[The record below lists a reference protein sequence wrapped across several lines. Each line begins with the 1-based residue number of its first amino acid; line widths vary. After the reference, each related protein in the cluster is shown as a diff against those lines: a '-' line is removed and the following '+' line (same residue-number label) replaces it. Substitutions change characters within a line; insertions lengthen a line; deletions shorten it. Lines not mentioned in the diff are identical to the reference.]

1 MPDRGGIDAA
11 GYETGEAGKEAGTAG
26 YGLSLIHIYGMD
38 NALFRENIIRNMPVF
53 LEHKNAVTNGN
64 SVHFTVQMKNRS
76 GNDAW
81 LQINA
86 SCIGYQEGDPVYLA
100 IYIDIT
106 LSLIHILAAER
117 IRRLSWVRPMA
128 A

>member
-1 MPDRGGIDAA
+1 MTVFFDFL
-11 GYETGEAGKEAGTAG
+11 GKTAWTAW
-26 YGLSLIHIYGMD
+26 IM
-38 NALFRENIIRNMPVF
+38 LFRENIIRNMPVF

-86 SCIGYQEGDPVYLA
+86 SCIGVSGGRSGVPGHLY
-100 IYIDIT
+100 
-106 LSLIHILAAER
+106 
-117 IRRLSWVRPMA
+117 
-128 A
+128 